1 MVLVLCTA
9 LCLAG
14 SGLFARCSNGLLAIL
29 LVATFS
35 IPFSPLLK
43 KPLNDP
49 KSGTEFTGFNA
60 KTFMNNLFP
69 RFTRGAAGSQLH
81 HRENF
86 QDLFGI
92 LFPVRTT
99 GNCTDSCTLL
109 T

>member
-35 IPFSPLLK
+35 IPLSPLLK
-43 KPLNDP
+43 KPLNNP
-49 KSGTEFTGFNA
+49 KLGTEFAGFNA
-60 KTFMNNLFP
+60 KIFMDNLFP

-92 LFPVRTT
+92 LFPVRTI
-99 GNCTDSCTLL
+99 GNCTSIRTSL